1 MKELPKFLL
10 ADNTDFP
17 EAVFVIHTDYPR
29 FVINVV
35 SEEVEWFEDF
45 DEVDERALAEE
56 VENLLQASLDFYER
70 ELNRYE
76 E

>member
-45 DEVDERALAEE
+45 DEVDERTLAEE